1 MPRARHCPA
10 HGVLPHWLAGG
21 AELRVQD
28 APTVFGK
35 PFGFTFA
42 HDAAARE
49 VTITVTQPMPA
60 PIRYVYPLQLGTFR
74 RLTIDGVETPVAPET
89 REVPIP
95 AGTAQA
101 VIAYH

>member
-1 MPRARHCPA
+1 
-10 HGVLPHWLAGG
+10 
-21 AELRVQD
+21 
-28 APTVFGK
+28 VFGK
-35 PFGFTFA
+35 PFGFTLA

-49 VTITVTQPMPA
+49 VTITLTQAMPA
-60 PIRYVYPLQLGTFR
+60 PIRYVYPLRLGTFR

-95 AGTAQA
+95 AGTAQV